1 MARFFKMLFSD
12 LWKRLK
18 NNLIILLEAIIIVSI
33 MFGGIVIPSGYI
45 GKFILGLF
53 VKNVNWFLGIKFIL
67 LIIMF
72 ILLICWIIS
81 EIKQL
86 IYYIKDVWNK
96 SKNN

>member
-1 MARFFKMLFSD
+1 MLFSD

-18 NNLIILLEAIIIVSI
+18 NNLIILFEAIIIASI
-33 MFGGIVIPSGYI
+33 MFGCIVIPSGYI
-45 GKFILGLF
+45 GKFILSLF
-53 VKNVNWFLGIKFIL
+53 IKNADWFLGIKFIL

-72 ILLICWIIS
+72 NLLIYWIIS
-81 EIKQL
+81 EIKEL

>member
-12 LWKRLK
+12 LFKRLK
-18 NNLIILLEAIIIVSI
+18 NNLIILFEAIIIVSI
-33 MFGGIVIPSGYI
+33 MFGCIIIPSGYI

-53 VKNVNWFLGIKFIL
+53 VKNVDWFLGIKFIL

-72 ILLICWIIS
+72 ILLICWIIYK
-81 EIKQL
+81 IKEL
-86 IYYIKDVWNK
+86 INYIKDMWNK